1 MFETLTSKLETLRDG
16 KGIGNE
22 KVFEALRLYTNMY
35 EVMVKLREELFEGFV
50 LDYKD
55 NLENPKLTSTIHLAN
70 AVCHICNLVRPEDLS
85 TFKVSKALSE
95 LDNFQEVR
103 KLELESDETE

>member
-1 MFETLTSKLETLRDG
+1 MFETLTSELEALRDG
-16 KGIGNE
+16 KGIGNK

-35 EVMVKLREELFEGFV
+35 EVMAKLTDELFEGYV

-55 NLENPKLTSTIHLAN
+55 NLENPKLASTIHLVN
-70 AVCHICNLVRPEDLS
+70 AVCHICNLVRPEDF
-85 TFKVSKALSE
+85 TAIKVSKALSE
-95 LDNFQEVR
+95 LDKFQEVR